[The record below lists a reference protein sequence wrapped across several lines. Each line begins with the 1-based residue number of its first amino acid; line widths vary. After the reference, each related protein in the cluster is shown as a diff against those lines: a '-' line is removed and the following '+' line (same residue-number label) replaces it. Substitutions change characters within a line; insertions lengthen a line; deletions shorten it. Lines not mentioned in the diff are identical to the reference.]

1 LSKKGFKTIA
11 VKVFRKELVRGTIYL
26 QKQVSD
32 AQTRRSQAF
41 FGRGKYGSEAISS
54 ANVHSLP
61 IEQEKQYMYYEMH
74 S

>member
-1 LSKKGFKTIA
+1 MA

-26 QKQVSD
+26 QKQVWN

-41 FGRGKYGSEAISS
+41 FGTGKYGSGAISS
-54 ANVHSLP
+54 ANVHSIP
-61 IEQEKQYMYYEMH
+61 IEQQKQYMYYEMH